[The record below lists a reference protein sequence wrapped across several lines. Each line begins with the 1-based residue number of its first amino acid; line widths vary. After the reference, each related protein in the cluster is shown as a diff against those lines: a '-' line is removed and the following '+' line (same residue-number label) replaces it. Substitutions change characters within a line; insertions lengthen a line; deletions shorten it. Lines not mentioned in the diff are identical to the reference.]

1 MENKKFDDFI
11 KQSLEHLDGEK
22 YIPMDWSSMNEQLAA
37 DDLDEVIKGSLENL
51 EGAAFVPMDWG
62 MMESKLDASIA
73 DAVDSP
79 DVELDPQMEDI
90 YLDSIAYEHLNN
102 IQPTYNH
109 EHWEMMAARLDEEYA
124 YRQKVFIT
132 KLFEAAIVLLL
143 VWTAFNYFPSK
154 KTTPDSQP
162 IVNTNSIQHNTN
174 DLSTN
179 SNDQSLLE
187 NEFVASFEKMTPAAN
202 PANQVNQHDLVE
214 NVANSANETTSL
226 IVKSNP
232 INENAIGATPTPP
245 ISDDAFSTTPF
256 LNNAASISLLKNNN
270 HKTAAALPLEKALA
284 LNENE
289 ILKEK
294 LIIQIS
300 PLPSLMNSLLEIDE
314 FKKDHFS
321 LAQLIK
327 KKKLRTHEVF
337 FSMYGSTDL
346 NFVDSDFY
354 NNNERAWDVYQ
365 RYRYGY
371 GGGFALG
378 FQLKRFLIETGISYN
393 YISYQQREEAN
404 IIGSFARGY
413 VEEQWDDAELNMVQ
427 VPLNIQYSFLVKR
440 KWRMYSLTGVSINMA
455 LQNNF
460 NYQLE
465 DQENTASRSIS
476 LDESEIAN
484 EASLYKGILE
494 SGGFRENSYLTA
506 NLGFGVERKFT
517 YRWSLFLQPMY
528 RRHFLIDGIGPNED
542 RIHSSSVRFGAKV
555 KIR

>member
-11 KQSLEHLDGEK
+11 KQSLEHLDGENF
-22 YIPMDWSSMNEQLAA
+22 IPMDWSSMDEKLTA
-37 DDLDEVIKGSLENL
+37 DNLDETMKGSLENL
-51 EGAAFVPMDWG
+51 EGAAFVPMDWA
-62 MMESKLDASIA
+62 MMESKLDAAIA
-73 DAVDSP
+73 DTP
-79 DVELDPQMEDI
+79 DADLDPQMEDI
-90 YLDSIAYEHLNN
+90 YLDAIAYEHLKN
-102 IQPTYNH
+102 IQPAYNH
-109 EHWEMMAARLDEEYA
+109 KHWEMMSARLDEEYA
-124 YRQKVFIT
+124 YRRKVFVT

-143 VWTAFNYFPSK
+143 VWTAFNYFPNK
-154 KTTPDSQP
+154 KTTQDSQP
-162 IVNTNSIQHNTN
+162 IVDTKIQTNTN

-179 SNDQSLLE
+179 LNNQSSLK
-187 NEFVASFEKMTPAAN
+187 NEFVGSSEETIPSS
-202 PANQVNQHDLVE
+202 NQVNQNEIVKNVE
-214 NVANSANETTSL
+214 SQAPSL
-226 IVKSNP
+226 IAKSNP
-232 INENAIGATPTPP
+232 VSENAITATPTPP
-245 ISDDAFSTTPF
+245 ISDDKISESPF
-256 LNNAASISLLKNNN
+256 LNNVNSISLLENKKQ
-270 HKTAAALPLEKALA
+270 KTTSLPLEKTLA
-284 LNENE
+284 LNEKE

-300 PLPSLMNSLLEIDE
+300 PLPSLMNSFVEMDD
-314 FKKDHFS
+314 FKKDRFS
-321 LAQLIK
+321 LAQLIES
-327 KKKLRTHEVF
+327 KKLRTHEVF

-354 NNNERAWDVYQ
+354 NGTERKWDVYN

-378 FQLKRFLIETGISYN
+378 FQLKRFLIETGASYN
-393 YISYQQREEAN
+393 FISYQQREEAN
-404 IIGSFARGY
+404 IIGSVARGF

-427 VPLNIQYSFLVKR
+427 VPLNIQYSFLVKN

-460 NYQLE
+460 NFQLE
-465 DQENTASRSIS
+465 DQQNTQSRSIS

-494 SGGFRENSYLTA
+494 GGGFRENSYLTA

-517 YRWSLFLQPMY
+517 YRWSLFLQPIY

>member
-11 KQSLEHLDGEK
+11 KQSLEHLDGDK
-22 YIPMDWSSMNEQLAA
+22 YISMDWSSLNEQLDA
-37 DDLDEVIKGSLENL
+37 DGLDEAMKGSLENL

-62 MMESKLDASIA
+62 MMESKLDAA
-73 DAVDSP
+73 MTDA
-79 DVELDPQMEDI
+79 ELDPQMEDI
-90 YLDSIAYEHLNN
+90 YLDAVAYGHLKNM
-102 IQPTYNH
+102 QPAYNH
-109 EHWEMMAARLDEEYA
+109 EHWEMMSARLDEEYA
-124 YRQKVFIT
+124 YRRKVFVT

-143 VWTAFNYFPSK
+143 VWTAFNYFPNK
-154 KTTPDSQP
+154 KTTPDSRP
-162 IVNTNSIQHNTN
+162 IANINSTQDKTN
-174 DLSTN
+174 DLSIV
-179 SNDQSLLE
+179 SNDQSSLE
-187 NEFVASFEKMTPAAN
+187 NEIVVSSEKTIPSAK
-202 PANQVNQHDLVE
+202 QVNQNEIGNSVE
-214 NVANSANETTSL
+214 SQTPSL

-232 INENAIGATPTPP
+232 VNENTVVTTPTPP
-245 ISDDAFSTTPF
+245 ISNDKISESPF
-256 LNNAASISLLKNNN
+256 LNHVNSISLLENKNQQ
-270 HKTAAALPLEKALA
+270 TTSLPLEKTLA
-284 LNENE
+284 LNEDE

-300 PLPSLMNSLLEIDE
+300 PLPSLMNSFLEMDE
-314 FKKDHFS
+314 LNKDRFS
-321 LAQLIK
+321 LAQLIQP
-327 KKKLRTHEVF
+327 KKLRTHEVF

-354 NNNERAWDVYQ
+354 NNNERKWDVYQ

-393 YISYQQREEAN
+393 FVSYQQREEAN

-413 VEEQWDDAELNMVQ
+413 LEEQWNDAELNMVQ

-455 LQNNF
+455 LQNNYNF
-460 NYQLE
+460 QLE

-494 SGGFRENSYLTA
+494 GGGFRENSYLTA

-517 YRWSLFLQPMY
+517 YRWSLFLQPIY

>member
-22 YIPMDWSSMNEQLAA
+22 FIPMDWSSMDEKLAA
-37 DDLDEVIKGSLENL
+37 DNLDGAMKGSLENL
-51 EGAAFVPMDWG
+51 EGAAYVPMDWG
-62 MMESKLDASIA
+62 MMESKLDAAFA
-73 DAVDSP
+73 DAADANF
-79 DVELDPQMEDI
+79 DPQMEDI

-102 IQPTYNH
+102 IQPAYNH
-109 EHWEMMAARLDEEYA
+109 EHWEMMSARLDEEYA

-143 VWTAFNYFPSK
+143 IWTAFNYFPNK
-154 KTTPDSQP
+154 KATPDSRP
-162 IVNTNSIQHNTN
+162 IANINPVQNNTDDLATNSKEQSI
-174 DLSTN
+174 LSF
-179 SNDQSLLE
+179 E
-187 NEFVASFEKMTPAAN
+187 NNFVASSKKSIPTE
-202 PANQVNQHDLVE
+202 NQVNQNELVE
-214 NVANSANETTSL
+214 NVKNETSPSGE
-226 IVKSNP
+226 KSNST
-232 INENAIGATPTPP
+232 NENIIDNTPTPP
-245 ISDDAFSTTPF
+245 ISGEKTSSEKIAASPF
-256 LNNAASISLLKNNN
+256 LNHASSISLLENK
-270 HKTAAALPLEKALA
+270 KQQTTSLPLEKTLA
-284 LNENE
+284 LDEKE

-294 LIIQIS
+294 LIVQIS
-300 PLPSLMNSLLEIDE
+300 PVPSLMNSLLEM
-314 FKKDHFS
+314 KDLNKDRFS
-321 LAQLIK
+321 LAHLIRP
-327 KKKLRTHEVF
+327 KKLRTHEVF

-354 NNNERAWDVYQ
+354 NNNERRWDVYQ

-378 FQLKRFLIETGISYN
+378 FQLKRFLVETGISYN
-393 YISYQQREEAN
+393 FVSYQQREEAN

-427 VPLNIQYSFLVKR
+427 IPLNIQYSFLVKR

-455 LQNNF
+455 LQNNYNF
-460 NYQLE
+460 QLE
-465 DQENTASRSIS
+465 DQEKTSSRSIS

-484 EASLYKGILE
+484 EALLYKGVFE
-494 SGGFRENSYLTA
+494 GGGFRENSYLTA
-506 NLGFGVERKFT
+506 NLGFGIERKFT
-517 YRWSLFLQPMY
+517 YRWSLFLQPIY

>member
-22 YIPMDWSSMNEQLAA
+22 YIPMDWSSMDEQLEA
-37 DDLDEVIKGSLENL
+37 DGLDEALKSSLENL

-62 MMESKLDASIA
+62 MMESKLDASISEPA
-73 DAVDSP
+73 DA
-79 DVELDPQMEDI
+79 ELDPQMEDI
-90 YLDSIAYEHLNN
+90 YLDAIAYEHLKNM
-102 IQPTYNH
+102 QPAYNY
-109 EHWEMMAARLDEEYA
+109 EHWEMMSARLDEEYA
-124 YRQKVFIT
+124 YRRKVFVT

-143 VWTAFNYFPSK
+143 VWTAFNYFPNK
-154 KTTPDSQP
+154 KTTPDSRP
-162 IVNTNSIQHNTN
+162 IAQINSDQNKTN

-179 SNDQSLLE
+179 LDAQSSLG
-187 NEFVASFEKMTPAAN
+187 NEFVASFEETIPST
-202 PANQVNQHDLVE
+202 NQVDQNEVVK
-214 NVANSANETTSL
+214 NVKSEKPSL
-226 IVKSNP
+226 IVSPNP
-232 INENAIGATPTPP
+232 INENGISDTPTPP
-245 ISDDAFSTTPF
+245 ISNNKISDSPF
-256 LNNAASISLLKNNN
+256 LNNVNSIALLKKRE
-270 HKTAAALPLEKALA
+270 KTTSLPLEKTLE
-284 LNENE
+284 LNKEE

-300 PLPSLMNSLLEIDE
+300 PLPSLMNTFVKMDG
-314 FKKDHFS
+314 FKKDRYS
-321 LAQLIK
+321 LAQLIEN
-327 KKKLRTHEVF
+327 KKLRTHEVF

-378 FQLKRFLIETGISYN
+378 FQLKRFLIETGVSYN
-393 YISYQQREEAN
+393 FISYQQREEAN
-404 IIGSFARGY
+404 IIGSVARGF

-427 VPLNIQYSFLVKR
+427 VPLNIQYSFLVKK

-460 NYQLE
+460 NFQLE
-465 DQENTASRSIS
+465 DEERTLGRSIS
-476 LDESEIAN
+476 IDESEIAN
-484 EASLYKGILE
+484 EALLYKGILE
-494 SGGFRENSYLTA
+494 GGGFRENSYLTA

-517 YRWSLFLQPMY
+517 YRWSLFLQPIY

-555 KIR
+555 KLR

>member
-11 KQSLEHLDGEK
+11 KQSLEHLDGKK
-22 YIPMDWSSMNEQLAA
+22 YIPMDWSSMNEQLDA
-37 DDLDEVIKGSLENL
+37 DSLDEALKGSLENL

-62 MMESKLDASIA
+62 MMESKLDASMA
-73 DAVDSP
+73 DA
-79 DVELDPQMEDI
+79 ELDPQMEDI
-90 YLDSIAYEHLNN
+90 YLDSMAYEHLKNM
-102 IQPTYNH
+102 QPAYNH
-109 EHWEMMAARLDEEYA
+109 EHWEMMSARLDEEYA
-124 YRQKVFIT
+124 YRRKVFIT

-143 VWTAFNYFPSK
+143 VWTAFNYFPNK
-154 KTTPDSQP
+154 KTTPDLRP
-162 IVNTNSIQHNTN
+162 IAKTNSTQNNTK

-179 SNDQSLLE
+179 LSDQSKLE
-187 NEFVASFEKMTPAAN
+187 NKFVDSFEKTIPST
-202 PANQVNQHDLVE
+202 NQVDQNKIVE
-214 NVANSANETTSL
+214 NVESEIPSL
-226 IVKSNP
+226 ILKSNP
-232 INENAIGATPTPP
+232 VNENAIATTPTPP
-245 ISDDAFSTTPF
+245 ILDDRIPISPF
-256 LNNAASISLLKNNN
+256 LTNVNSISLLENKKQ
-270 HKTAAALPLEKALA
+270 KTTSLSLEKTLA
-284 LNENE
+284 LNEQE

-300 PLPSLMNSLLEIDE
+300 PLPSLMNSFVKMDN
-314 FKKDHFS
+314 FRKDRFS
-321 LAQLIK
+321 LAQLIEH
-327 KKKLRTHEVF
+327 KKLRTHEVF

-393 YISYQQREEAN
+393 SISYQQREEAN
-404 IIGSFARGY
+404 IIGSVARGF

-427 VPLNIQYSFLVKR
+427 VPLNIQYSFLVKN

-460 NYQLE
+460 NFQLE
-465 DQENTASRSIS
+465 DEERTLGRSIS
-476 LDESEIAN
+476 INESEIAN

-494 SGGFRENSYLTA
+494 GGGFRENSYLTA

-517 YRWSLFLQPMY
+517 YRWSLFLQPIY